1 MSLGLCRCRLFI
13 FLSLN
18 TLSRKHDVG
27 ILFTWA
33 QKLILILSFTF
44 MYSLFSASKTEQEV
58 QKIVVH
64 YEYAVGISIVVT
76 PSAGLD
82 SMQH

>member
-1 MSLGLCRCRLFI
+1 
-13 FLSLN
+13 
-18 TLSRKHDVG
+18 
-27 ILFTWA
+27 
-33 QKLILILSFTF
+33 